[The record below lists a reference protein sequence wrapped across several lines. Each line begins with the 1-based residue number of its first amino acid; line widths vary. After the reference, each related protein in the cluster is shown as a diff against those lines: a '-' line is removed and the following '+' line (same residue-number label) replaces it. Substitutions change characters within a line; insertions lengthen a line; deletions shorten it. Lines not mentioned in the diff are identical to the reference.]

1 MLHTLR
7 GLIGDDAFWTVTRL
21 AVYGRA
27 DPRPGNFRPRF
38 GSTAE
43 YEALVRQVTGKD
55 YRWFFDVYLRQAAL
69 PDLVETRA
77 GDRVTFAWT
86 VPGGGAFPMPID
98 VQIGTTTTR
107 LSMTDG
113 RGTLTIPVGTH
124 YIVDPDAKV
133 LRRSVAVEE
142 MRAWRPT
149 HGAR

>member
-1 MLHTLR
+1 
-7 GLIGDDAFWTVTRL
+7 
-21 AVYGRA
+21 
-27 DPRPGNFRPRF
+27 
-38 GSTAE
+38 
-43 YEALVRQVTGKD
+43 VTGKD

-98 VQIGTTTTR
+98 VQIGTITTR
-107 LSMTDG
+107 LPMTDG

-142 MRAWRPT
+142 MRSWRPT